1 MSPVSLLP
9 LPLLFGLAC
18 AVVWALDK
26 RFPVPLAGGRL
37 HAIDGLRGYLAFA
50 AFLHHACI
58 WYFLLHTGQWGL
70 PPSRVFVHLG
80 QTSVSLFFMI
90 TGHLFFAKLLRS
102 RDAPLDWLRLYVSRA
117 LRILPVYVLLVLVGG
132 ALMWLIQRAQLD
144 AGNPA
149 LLADTARKLLVT
161 AGVTWTLQYEWNFYF
176 ALPWLALLLGRRV
189 AWWWLVLGALY
200 LARSSLNELS
210 NVHAA
215 TFLGGMAS
223 AWLGRRPGVQALCQ
237 RPWASALALALLVAV
252 VALFDGAYAA
262 WPLALLAV
270 AFGLI
275 ANGADLFGLLSSR
288 LSRVFGELTYSLYLL
303 HGLLLF
309 LCFRFVVGL
318 STATGLSGSGHWLVV
333 AALTPVLMAVAFC
346 SFRCIET
353 PAMRQTE
360 RLTAWLRRRVARGKL
375 AQDKAA

>member
-9 LPLLFGLAC
+9 VPLLFGLAC
-18 AVVWALDK
+18 LVVWWLDK
-26 RFPVPLAGGRL
+26 RFPVPLGTGRV

-58 WYFLLHTGQWGL
+58 WFDLVHTGQWRL
-70 PPSRVFVHLG
+70 PPSGVYVHLG

-90 TGHLFFAKLLRS
+90 TGHLFFGKLL
-102 RDAPLDWLRLYVSRA
+102 DTTAPPMDWLRLYVSRG
-117 LRILPVYVLLVLVGG
+117 LRILPVYFLLVLVGG
-132 ALMWLIQRAQLD
+132 AVMLLIKAAQLD

-189 AWWWLVLGALY
+189 PWWWLVLGALL
-200 LARSSLNELS
+200 LARNSLGELS

-223 AWLGRRPGVQALCQ
+223 ALLGRWPGFQARC
-237 RPWASALALALLVAV
+237 RRHGASVLALALLGAV
-252 VALFDGAYAA
+252 VTLFDGAYRPL
-262 WPLALLAV
+262 PLALLAL
-270 AFGLI
+270 AFSLI

-309 LCFRFVVGL
+309 VCFRFVVGL
-318 STATGLSGSGHWLVV
+318 PTAASLDGLGHWLVV
-333 AALTPVLMAVAFC
+333 AALTPVLMVVAFF
-346 SFRCIET
+346 SFRGIEA

-360 RLTAWLRRRVARGKL
+360 RLTAWLRRTARRKN
-375 AQDKAA
+375 QAA